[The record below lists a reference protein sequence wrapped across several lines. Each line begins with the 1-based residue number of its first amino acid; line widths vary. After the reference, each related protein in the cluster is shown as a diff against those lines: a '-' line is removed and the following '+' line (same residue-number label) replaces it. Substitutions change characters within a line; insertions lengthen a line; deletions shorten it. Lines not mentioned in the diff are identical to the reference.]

1 MTCSGGCATSP
12 SRPERESNPH
22 HAHGGEPIKDHTR
35 GKPNPQGLG
44 TSGQLGNRT
53 RRPACTASSSH
64 CPLAASPRIAT
75 ARNGTAAP
83 PGTKGT
89 PPVKRR
95 NAKPTGILL
104 NPKNIPTC
112 ASILTNG
119 VATTLQAKTLPKP
132 LAFQRKQPIR
142 VFPKNAGN
150 SIHGLNQRHSGPGS
164 DARGHPPRPR
174 CLLYMQ
180 RWYMC
185 SIVVWCIE
193 RLFDC
198 GLACRVVF
206 ARVRSYLCAIALTS
220 CLAVVPNACRA
231 LATVA
236 IVVPGWAT
244 SLTSRSHVFYY
255 VFCVAVRWLRH
266 AE

>member
-1 MTCSGGCATSP
+1 MLRGLRNLPIAPRTGIEPAPRARRRTNKRPHARQTQP
-12 SRPERESNPH
+12 SRPRDKWTARESNPTTGMH
-22 HAHGGEPIKDHTR
+22 
-35 GKPNPQGLG
+35 
-44 TSGQLGNRT
+44 GQLQPLPSSGIPPNRNSPQRHGRT
-53 RRPACTASSSH
+53 ARDKRNTASQTPECKTHRDTAQPQKHSDMRQH
-64 CPLAASPRIAT
+64 THQWRCDNVASEDPTKTVGIPTKT
-75 ARNGTAAP
+75 AYP
-83 PGTKGT
+83 SFSK
-89 PPVKRR
+89 KRWEQHSR
-95 NAKPTGILL
+95 AKPEAQRPRVG
-104 NPKNIPTC
+104 C
-112 ASILTNG
+112 RG
-119 VATTLQAKTLPKP
+119 TL
-132 LAFQRKQPIR
+132 
-142 VFPKNAGN
+142 
-150 SIHGLNQRHSGPGS
+150 
-164 DARGHPPRPR
+164 PRPR

>member
-44 TSGQLGNRT
+44 TSGRLGNRT

-164 DARGHPPRPR
+164 DAGVPSPAPGV
-174 CLLYMQ
+174 C
-180 RWYMC
+180 
-185 SIVVWCIE
+185 CICNIGTFI
-193 RLFDC
+193 RLPAGVSCGICAGAILFMRDC
-198 GLACRVVF
+198 AH
-206 ARVRSYLCAIALTS
+206 
-220 CLAVVPNACRA
+220 VVPSRRA
-231 LATVA
+231 
-236 IVVPGWAT
+236 
-244 SLTSRSHVFYY
+244 
-255 VFCVAVRWLRH
+255 
-266 AE
+266 